1 MKFINY
7 VGKYLDLIW
16 LKNIICARWWS
27 QKWFRD
33 YSYLVQAKNSCFA
46 ANDYRF
52 NLKNCKSAIDSCKT
66 TIKTVRNMNNGVR
79 ATDDLPCLPKD
90 FIILFSHLG
99 TAKEFVRRGP
109 QRFYQIS
116 GDIGKA
122 YRKHLYGR
130 SCQEMHV
137 HNCEMMFN
145 HGKDRNMARKV
156 IKEVSAPT
164 TIWLRLVT
172 FCTV

>member
-1 MKFINY
+1 
-7 VGKYLDLIW
+7 
-16 LKNIICARWWS
+16 
-27 QKWFRD
+27 
-33 YSYLVQAKNSCFA
+33 
-46 ANDYRF
+46 
-52 NLKNCKSAIDSCKT
+52 
-66 TIKTVRNMNNGVR
+66 MNNGVR

-109 QRFYQIS
+109 QRFYQIKVVNTVYLMHTKLCNAFDLVNFINAALHVS

-164 TIWLRLVT
+164 TI
-172 FCTV
+172 